1 MTVTAEILEGV
12 KQRLGETGSFSETDA
27 VLTDYITDV
36 MEYMQGAGVS
46 DAVIASHVG
55 VIARGVDDMF
65 VNGAGSA
72 DFSPMFKN
80 MVTQLAY
87 RG

>member
-1 MTVTAEILEGV
+1 MTVTSDILNGV
-12 KQRLGETGSFSETDA
+12 KQRLGETGSFTETDT
-27 VLTDYITDV
+27 VLTDYINDV
-36 MEYMQGAGVS
+36 MDYMSGAGVS

-65 VNGAGSA
+65 VNNSGST

-80 MVTQLAY
+80 MVAQLAY
-87 RG
+87 RS

>member
-1 MTVTAEILEGV
+1 MAVPAAILTGV
-12 KQRLGETGSFSETDA
+12 KQRLGETGSFTETDA
-27 VLTDYITDV
+27 ILTDYIEDV
-36 MEYMQGAGVS
+36 MDYMKGAGVP
-46 DAVIASHVG
+46 DAVIAAHVG
-55 VIARGVDDMF
+55 TIAKGVDDMF
-65 VNGAGSA
+65 VNGAGTA

>member
-1 MTVTAEILEGV
+1 MTVTSDILNGV
-12 KQRLGETGSFSETDA
+12 KQRLGETGSFTETDT
-27 VLTDYITDV
+27 VLTDYINDV
-36 MEYMQGAGVS
+36 MDYMSGAGVS

-55 VIARGVDDMF
+55 VIARGVDDIF
-65 VNGAGSA
+65 VNNSGST

>member
-1 MTVTAEILEGV
+1 MTVTSDILNGV
-12 KQRLGETGSFSETDA
+12 KQRLGETGSFTETDT
-27 VLTDYITDV
+27 VLTDYINDV
-36 MEYMQGAGVS
+36 MDYMSGAGVS

-55 VIARGVDDMF
+55 VIARGVDDMY
-65 VNGAGSA
+65 VNNSGST

>member
-1 MTVTAEILEGV
+1 MMVTSDILTGV
-12 KQRLGETGSFSETDA
+12 KQRLGETGSFTETDA
-27 VLTDYITDV
+27 VLTDYINDV
-36 MEYMQGAGVS
+36 MDYMSGAGVS

-55 VIARGVDDMF
+55 TIAKGVDDMF
-65 VNGAGSA
+65 VNGAGVA
-72 DFSPMFKN
+72 EFSPMFKN